1 MMSGERAVE
10 LLARPD
16 FPFEPTVKR
25 AILHLLGRIEAL
37 EKEVEACRSKTSSP
51 SEPSSE
57 KIPAGTETESLKP
70 VRRTGSRS
78 KKSTGGITAGPGT
91 S

>member
-16 FPFEPTVKR
+16 FPFEPVVKK
-25 AILHLLGRIEAL
+25 AVLHLLGRIEAL
-37 EKEVEACRSKTSSP
+37 EKEVEEWRSKTSSP
-51 SEPSSE
+51 SSPSSE
-57 KIPAGTETESLKP
+57 KTSDGPATESQKP
-70 VRRTGSRS
+70 VRKTATRS
-78 KKSTGGITAGPGT
+78 KRSTGGTTAGPGT